1 MKTLTSA
8 MICVAFMLFALALV
22 AQDQPQKTIKKVPV
36 TATSAASG
44 SEMYKT
50 YCAVCHGIDGKGNGP
65 AASAMKTPPTDLT
78 QLAKNDG
85 GKFPDMK
92 VAATIRGEGNVA
104 AHGTPE
110 MPIWG
115 HLFWG
120 MSHGHEGEVQQR
132 VANLTKN
139 IESLQAK

>member
-1 MKTLTSA
+1 MKTLKSA

-65 AASAMKTPPTDLT
+65 AASAMKIPPTDLT
-78 QLAKNDG
+78 QLAKNNG

-132 VANLTKN
+132 VANLTKY

>member
-1 MKTLTSA
+1 MKTLKSA

-65 AASAMKTPPTDLT
+65 AASAMKIPPTDLT

-132 VANLTKN
+132 VANLTKY

>member
-1 MKTLTSA
+1 MKTLKSA

-132 VANLTKN
+132 VANLTKY